1 MTDLQ
6 GPALT
11 LDALRRFLPM
21 HLRIRD
27 DGTVLSVGP
36 TLAKLMPNLEEGI
49 AERLVNARPGHGICP
64 LAAIR
69 EAVDGQGRLMLRIV
83 NSRDIFLRG
92 HGVRDCEGAMLLN
105 LGFGIS
111 LHRAIR
117 AAELTDDD
125 FAPSDLAMELM
136 FLREANR
143 GVLHVL
149 SRFNDQLAEARQE
162 AVLQAQTDA
171 LTGLRNRRGLDIELA
186 QALRLNGHRHEDVA
200 TPLAL
205 IHLDLDHF
213 KQVNDL
219 LGHLAGDELLFRV
232 AAVLK
237 QQVRK
242 ADTAARVGGDE
253 FVLLMRGMTSRSA
266 LRDLS
271 KRIIRAIRLLTPPE
285 LVGYTVSAS
294 MGIVIW
300 LPGQADC
307 PEDLLARADKALYQ
321 AKASGRSQ
329 AVIL

>member
-1 MTDLQ
+1 MSAAGGT
-6 GPALT
+6 ALT
-11 LDALRRFLPM
+11 LDALKRFLPM
-21 HLRIRD
+21 HLRLRD

-36 TLAKLMPNLEEGI
+36 TLAKLAPDLQAGLPG
-49 AERLVNARPGHGICP
+49 RLVNARPGRSTCP
-64 LAAIR
+64 LAAIQ
-69 EAVDGQGRLMLRIV
+69 EAVDGQGRLILRIL
-83 NSRDIFLRG
+83 NTRDIILRG
-92 HGVRDCEGAMLLN
+92 HGVRDGAGAMLLN

-125 FAPSDLAMELM
+125 FVPSDLAMELM

-171 LTGLRNRRGLDIELA
+171 LTGLRNRRGLDLELA
-186 QALRLNGHRHEDVA
+186 QALRLNGHRQEDAAV
-200 TPLAL
+200 PVAL

-219 LGHLAGDELLFRV
+219 LGHLAGDELLYRV

-266 LRDLS
+266 LQDLS

-285 LVGYTVSAS
+285 LTECQVSAS
-294 MGIVIW
+294 LGIVIW
-300 LPGQADC
+300 MPGETDSAS
-307 PEDLLARADKALYQ
+307 DLLDRADKALYQ
-321 AKASGRSQ
+321 AKAAGRSQ

>member
-1 MTDLQ
+1 MSAAGGT
-6 GPALT
+6 ALT

-21 HLRIRD
+21 HLRLRD
-27 DGTVLSVGP
+27 DGTVVSVGP
-36 TLAKLMPNLEEGI
+36 TLAKLAPDLQAGLSG
-49 AERLVNARPGHGICP
+49 RLVNARPGRSTCP
-64 LAAIR
+64 LAAIQ
-69 EAVDGQGRLMLRIV
+69 EAVDGQGRLILRIL
-83 NSRDIFLRG
+83 NTRDIILRG
-92 HGVRDCEGAMLLN
+92 HGVRDGAGAMLLN

-125 FAPSDLAMELM
+125 FVPSDLAMELM

-162 AVLQAQTDA
+162 AVLQAQTDP
-171 LTGLRNRRGLDIELA
+171 LTGLRNRRGLDLELA
-186 QALRLNGHRHEDVA
+186 QALRLNGHRQEDAAVPVA
-200 TPLAL
+200 V

-219 LGHLAGDELLFRV
+219 LGHLAGDELLYRV

-285 LVGYTVSAS
+285 LVGYQVSAS
-294 MGIVIW
+294 LGIVIW
-300 LPGQADC
+300 MPGEADSAS
-307 PEDLLARADKALYQ
+307 DLLDRADKALYQ
-321 AKASGRSQ
+321 AKAAGRSQ